1 MMGISYAVPN
11 ERAARCVRQTL
22 LEAYRLQY
30 ILSGARHPHF
40 ASALATLT
48 TDAQLERIHDALVS
62 LAPVR
67 LLAAA

>member
-48 TDAQLERIHDALVS
+48 TDAQLEHTTMPSFLS
-62 LAPVR
+62 LR
-67 LLAAA
+67 CGC